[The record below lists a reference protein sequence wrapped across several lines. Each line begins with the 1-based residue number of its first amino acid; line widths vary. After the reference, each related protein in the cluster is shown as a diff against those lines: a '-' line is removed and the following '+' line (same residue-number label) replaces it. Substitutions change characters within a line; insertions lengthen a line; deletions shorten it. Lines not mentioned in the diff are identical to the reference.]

1 MQTIITP
8 KKFKHKRNLLKDCF
22 NFLIHK
28 IMLIKL
34 NNVDAKTIKTLK
46 NIEKLQTLNVK
57 NKFIINTIGHSALK
71 K

>member
-46 NIEKLQTLNVK
+46 NIEKL
-57 NKFIINTIGHSALK
+57 
-71 K
+71 